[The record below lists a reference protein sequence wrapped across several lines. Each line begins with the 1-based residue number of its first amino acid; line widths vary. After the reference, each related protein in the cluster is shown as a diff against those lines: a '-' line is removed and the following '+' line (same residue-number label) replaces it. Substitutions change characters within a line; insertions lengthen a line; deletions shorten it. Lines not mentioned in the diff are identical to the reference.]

1 MQNPLG
7 WRNANTSDC
16 WYSKIRKNT
25 LFFANAIRLR
35 VSVLKNIFFS
45 NIMADYVRKLTY
57 FTSSFTRVDA
67 EKHMLAPLLMWPVAG
82 TLGHE
87 LATADKVA
95 WQSGD
100 YTWRVGMQTIGCSL
114 LPVPARSSLILC
126 FKKTNLNLQVTRSMC
141 QKLPYCKDRDVTN
154 LWRIRIIY
162 TKHYSMYVRVNLGFI
177 ARAYQ

>member
-16 WYSKIRKNT
+16 RYSKIRKNT

-35 VSVLKNIFFS
+35 VSVLKNIFFFS

-67 EKHMLAPLLMWPVAG
+67 EKHMLGPLLNWPVAG

-100 YTWRVGMQTIGCSL
+100 YTGRVGMQTIGFSL

-126 FKKTNLNLQVTRSMC
+126 FKKTNLNLQVTQNMC
-141 QKLPYCKDRDVTN
+141 QKL
-154 LWRIRIIY
+154 
-162 TKHYSMYVRVNLGFI
+162 S
-177 ARAYQ
+177 